1 MLRGYG
7 LFAII
12 LWCRICYI
20 SDSQITGTSKKT
32 SHLPGEPKNKP
43 SLGGLDVAFDVAF
56 TFSLVIGEAM
66 KFEGPTITG
75 FGGEL
80 IVLLFTTGAFV
91 GCWFGGGDG
100 DDVFTTGAF
109 GGGDGDCGDDV
120 DWPKDGDCGDDGDD
134 VEGGDSDDVSW
145 PVDGLYGL
153 YCATAILIELV
164 IATILIAIIEDI
176 KMTSIDFWLIK
187 II

>member
-1 MLRGYG
+1 L
-7 LFAII
+7 
-12 LWCRICYI
+12 C
-20 SDSQITGTSKKT
+20 DSQLTGTSKKT

-91 GCWFGGGDG
+91 GCWFGGGDDG

-109 GGGDGDCGDDV
+109 VGCGGDGGGDDV
-120 DWPKDGDCGDDGDD
+120 DWSKDGDCGDD

-153 YCATAILIELV
+153 YCATAILIQLV

>member
-1 MLRGYG
+1 
-7 LFAII
+7 
-12 LWCRICYI
+12 
-20 SDSQITGTSKKT
+20 
-32 SHLPGEPKNKP
+32 
-43 SLGGLDVAFDVAF
+43 
-56 TFSLVIGEAM
+56 M

-91 GCWFGGGDG
+91 AFGGGDG
-100 DDVFTTGAF
+100 DDVFTTG
-109 GGGDGDCGDDV
+109 GDDV

-145 PVDGLYGL
+145 PVDGLY
-153 YCATAILIELV
+153 CATAILIQLA
-164 IATILIAIIEDI
+164 IATILIAIIEEI
-176 KMTSIDFWLIK
+176 KMTLIAFWLIK